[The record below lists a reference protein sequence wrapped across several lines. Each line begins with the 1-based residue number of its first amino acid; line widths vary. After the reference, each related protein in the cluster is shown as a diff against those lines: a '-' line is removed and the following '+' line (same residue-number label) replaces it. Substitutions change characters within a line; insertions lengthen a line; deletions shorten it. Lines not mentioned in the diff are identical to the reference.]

1 MRCVFYSFMFL
12 FAVKETLC
20 CGAKSMTAS
29 FHDPM
34 KATDAVQVDLE
45 CYTLG
50 ASAQIKKVEK

>member
-1 MRCVFYSFMFL
+1 MFL